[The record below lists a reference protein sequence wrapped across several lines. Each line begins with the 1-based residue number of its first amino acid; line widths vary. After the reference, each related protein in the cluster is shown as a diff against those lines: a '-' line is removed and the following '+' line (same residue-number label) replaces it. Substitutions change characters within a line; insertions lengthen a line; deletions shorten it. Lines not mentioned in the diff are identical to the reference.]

1 LDPGGS
7 DLRSLVRV
15 NLARPS
21 LVRRVRR
28 KERRTGRLG
37 KRTTGRLAP
46 RRGLRRG
53 RAGATGRR
61 DGRLGLSQAEASR
74 VEAGRAASLLAIDRP
89 RAAAFQ
95 PSRHGRSRSTRN
107 GRSIIGRPS
116 RNRRRRHGVPRRS
129 RSRTWRRGSRSSCT
143 LSRCRI
149 SGGASGLNRS
159 GLDRTGQDRSVP
171 VRADLRLAG
180 RPGLGQA
187 QAGPM
192 QDVQAR
198 RALSA
203 ARAGWLGLL
212 PPAAASPGLEALVQ
226 AASPAVPLEDR
237 MVLVRGVVVPV
248 QVRMRGP
255 ALAQSGRLTAKA
267 GRPARRSGL
276 TRRAEKAL
284 KDSGRAARAHG
295 QSAEP
300 APAGSPSR
308 ASIERARAARAL
320 PGIGSGPKQAPGQG
334 RADFRSR
341 VTRGSR
347 ADLEPNGAVHALG
360 AKSLEADGLSCGE
373 KALRRACETRTAGIP

>member
-1 LDPGGS
+1 
-7 DLRSLVRV
+7 
-15 NLARPS
+15 
-21 LVRRVRR
+21 
-28 KERRTGRLG
+28 
-37 KRTTGRLAP
+37 
-46 RRGLRRG
+46 
-53 RAGATGRR
+53 
-61 DGRLGLSQAEASR
+61 
-74 VEAGRAASLLAIDRP
+74 
-89 RAAAFQ
+89 
-95 PSRHGRSRSTRN
+95 
-107 GRSIIGRPS
+107 
-116 RNRRRRHGVPRRS
+116 
-129 RSRTWRRGSRSSCT
+129 
-143 LSRCRI
+143 
-149 SGGASGLNRS
+149 
-159 GLDRTGQDRSVP
+159 
-171 VRADLRLAG
+171 LAG

-320 PGIGSGPKQAPGQG
+320 PGIGPGPKQAPGQG